1 VVLLVHVL
9 VDYNLIYLMKELI
22 IIVNMVNIATFLFR
36 YGYMYSHRINIVKQK
51 IIFLND
57 KLTTLK
63 NYSNFS
69 TNFYDFKPTSKPTFE
84 FEIREEFMV
93 NKIYS
98 ELISKYLSI
107 KNYQKKLFKAEI
119 WVYLFILLISV
130 IIFNF
135 IK

>member
-1 VVLLVHVL
+1 
-9 VDYNLIYLMKELI
+9 MKELI